1 MFQIRLSWM
10 NKDGSQADEY
20 KIMYKA
26 LTSFDEHW
34 KRQDN
39 STALELGVAL
49 PSLPPPESTEVVIIS
64 ANKTE
69 YIIGPVPEATM
80 FEIRMIST
88 NKFGESLPTSEIRV
102 VTHSQN
108 EPKPVTG
115 SSIIDEVEEKKK
127 APNLRKCCVDK
138 GVKTDAC
145 LKQLCEPFI
154 IEPVEI
160 EDSIMCMKY
169 MNTSYKCIEEIREQ
183 NDYE

>member
-1 MFQIRLSWM
+1 M
-10 NKDGSQADEY
+10 NKEGTQADEY
-20 KIMYKA
+20 RISYKA

-34 KRQDN
+34 RKQDN
-39 STALELGVAL
+39 TTASELGVAIG
-49 PSLPPPESTEVVIIS
+49 PMLPPPESVEVVVIS

-69 YIIGPVPEATM
+69 HIIGPLPEATM
-80 FEIRMIST
+80 FELRMVAT

-102 VTHSQN
+102 VTHSPN
-108 EPKPVTG
+108 EPKPVNA
-115 SSIIDEVEEKKK
+115 SSTEPIDEVEEKKQ

-183 NDYE
+183 TDYE